1 MLQKFREMMP
11 GKLTA
16 IEIAEGALLADIAV
30 VLQLLTI
37 YLPVAGGYITLLVP
51 IPFTVL
57 VLRRNLYAGIMGLC
71 VAFFVIGMLTGI
83 QSFFPMLL
91 EGGAGLYL
99 GIMMKYRVR
108 DVPLVLLGATGSAL
122 LLSSILVITIL
133 LSGIPITRTLIH
145 LHRNYDAIVASL
157 GFAAVHIGLGGWWK
171 HNAYPIVISFETLIF
186 TYWLLLIY
194 MLVWLVLCPVVII
207 VTTVTNFFVRLLGY
221 NVRPFP
227 GGILDK
233 LIRWTMQTL
242 IRVAL
247 RLGLGKHR
255 LTGTLIK
262 EVRRRGITRKPA
274 VGARFI
280 APDRPGD
287 AVGADLSCP
296 PPIYRPPAAPPHT
309 QTHLLH
315 SIIAPVQWGGAS
327 AADIDNVPDV
337 APSPPLIDIQHV
349 TYIYP
354 DQKTHENAPG
364 NVLVPLAGTR
374 GAVTRRVAPALQ
386 DVSLQIQQ
394 GEYLVILGHN
404 GSGKSTLARHCNA
417 LLTPSSGH
425 VLVAGLD
432 TRDKPSQ
439 RAIRDK
445 VGMIFQN
452 PDNQIIATVV
462 EDDVAWALTVRG
474 LPASLIAER
483 VEQAMAAVGIS
494 DLRELAPHRLSGG
507 QRQRLAIAGVLALRP
522 QCIIA
527 DEATSQLD
535 PLSRMEIVSLLHQLN
550 REHGLTIIHVTHLLE
565 EAALAQRV
573 VVMEQGQIA
582 MEGTPA
588 TIFADLERLRQLK
601 LAIPAPIELAARLR
615 TVGLP
620 VAQEAVT
627 VEAIA
632 QELVH

>member
-1 MLQKFREMMP
+1 MLQKLWEMMP

-30 VLQLLTI
+30 ILQLLTI

-91 EGGAGLYL
+91 EGGAGLFL
-99 GIMMKYRVR
+99 GIMMRYRVR

-122 LLSSILVITIL
+122 LLSGLIILTTL
-133 LSGIPITRTLIH
+133 LSGVPITRTLLS
-145 LHRNYDAIVASL
+145 LHRNYDAIAASL
-157 GFAAVHIGLGGWWK
+157 GYAAAHIGLGSWWK

-186 TYWLLLIY
+186 TYWWALIY

-221 NVRPFP
+221 DVRPFP

-233 LIRWTMQTL
+233 LIRWIIQTL
-242 IRVAL
+242 IRLAL

-274 VGARFI
+274 VGASAKLAEQRRSLGI
-280 APDRPGD
+280 PVPRTGCCVSIP
-287 AVGADLSCP
+287 CP
-296 PPIYRPPAAPPHT
+296 PPQRRGGGGCGAGWGSLPPPAERV
-309 QTHLLH
+309 
-315 SIIAPVQWGGAS
+315 SILRPTA
-327 AADIDNVPDV
+327 N
-337 APSPPLIDIQHV
+337 PSLIDIRHV
-349 TYIYP
+349 TYTYP
-354 DQKTHENAPG
+354 NQET
-364 NVLVPLAGTR
+364 
-374 GAVTRRVAPALQ
+374 PALQ

-417 LLTPSSGH
+417 LLTPTSGH

-432 TRDKPSQ
+432 TRDKSRQ

-474 LPASLIAER
+474 LPAPIITER
-483 VEQAMAAVGIS
+483 VEHAMTAVGIS

-588 TIFADLERLRQLK
+588 TIFADLEQLRRLK

-615 TVGLP
+615 TAGLP

-632 QELVH
+632 RELVH

>member
-1 MLQKFREMMP
+1 MLQKLREMMP

-30 VLQLLTI
+30 ILQLLTI
-37 YLPVAGGYITLLVP
+37 YLPIAGGYITLLVP

-91 EGGAGLYL
+91 EGGAGLFL

-122 LLSSILVITIL
+122 LLSGLIILTTL
-133 LSGIPITRTLIH
+133 LSGVPITRTLLS
-145 LHRNYDAIVASL
+145 LHRNYDAIAASL
-157 GFAAVHIGLGGWWK
+157 GYAAAHIGLGSWWI
-171 HNAYPIVISFETLIF
+171 HNAYPIVTSFETLIF
-186 TYWLLLIY
+186 TYWWALIY

-221 NVRPFP
+221 DVRPFP

-233 LIRWTMQTL
+233 LIRWIMQTL
-242 IRVAL
+242 IRLAL

-262 EVRRRGITRKPA
+262 EVRRRGITRKPTVGAQFIAPARPGNA
-274 VGARFI
+274 VGASAKLAERVSI
-280 APDRPGD
+280 P
-287 AVGADLSCP
+287 CP
-296 PPIYRPPAAPPHT
+296 PPQRSEAERVSILRPTA
-309 QTHLLH
+309 
-315 SIIAPVQWGGAS
+315 
-327 AADIDNVPDV
+327 N
-337 APSPPLIDIQHV
+337 PPLIDIHHI
-349 TYIYP
+349 TYTYP
-354 DQKTHENAPG
+354 NQET
-364 NVLVPLAGTR
+364 
-374 GAVTRRVAPALQ
+374 PALQ

-394 GEYLVILGHN
+394 GEYLVLLGHN

-417 LLTPSSGH
+417 LLTPTSGH

-474 LPASLIAER
+474 LPARLIAER
-483 VEQAMAAVGIS
+483 VEQAMTAVGIS

-573 VVMEQGQIA
+573 VVMKQGQIA

-588 TIFADLERLRQLK
+588 TIFADLERLRRLK
-601 LAIPAPIELAARLR
+601 LAIPTPIELAARLR
-615 TVGLP
+615 TAGLP